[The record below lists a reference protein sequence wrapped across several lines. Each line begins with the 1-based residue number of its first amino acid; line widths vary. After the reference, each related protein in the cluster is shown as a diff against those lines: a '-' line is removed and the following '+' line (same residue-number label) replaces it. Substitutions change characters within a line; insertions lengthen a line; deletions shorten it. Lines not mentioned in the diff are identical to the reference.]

1 MKFLKAFLY
10 CLLWFILAF
19 LVIFIVKYKEENSY
33 KELEVVKMKV
43 ETWSI
48 TNNNLPKFE
57 AFSLSIPG
65 YSDDQMYNC
74 DANSNIV
81 IKASVLNPTI
91 ENGVFSK
98 LLFYYY
104 NVDDPTRIL
113 EYKETLVS
121 KPYVYFVIP
130 ERWLEYKFWVKLY
143 DNNGWIIDSE
153 ELLSSNPSLYL
164 PTCFDDPDVPTVTLR
179 LSATDI
185 DVWDSVRYA
194 VISRFWLDE
203 WDLGKNLQIYYD
215 FTWDWRWDL
224 ITWNN
229 IVDYTFEEPYPF
241 WIIPRV
247 GVEYRWKVW
256 IWDGAKIYV
265 GKYDYLHDESNV
277 EKATLNKED
286 INEYEIMKMEILAII
301 ENDTIKWN
309 ISESFL
315 RFEESA
321 SSEEKAAILERIFE
335 VVTRDGGLD
344 MYDKLVVQNEFCYI
358 VEYYNLSNYTEI
370 CKLSQDHHSE
380 IYRG

>member
-104 NVDDPTRIL
+104 NVDNPTRIL

-194 VISRFWLDE
+194 VISRFWLDK
-203 WDLGKNLQIYYD
+203 WDLDKNLQIYYD

-229 IVDYTFEEPYPF
+229 IVDYTFEEPF
-241 WIIPRV
+241 LSWVRPRV
-247 GVEYRWKVW
+247 AVEYRWKTW
-256 IWDGAKIYV
+256 IWDGARIFVSGYEPN
-265 GKYDYLHDESNV
+265 GKNYNDVKGNNMS
-277 EKATLNKED
+277 
-286 INEYEIMKMEILAII
+286 EYEIMKMEILAII
-301 ENDTIKWN
+301 QNDTIKWN
-309 ISESFL
+309 ILESFS
-315 RFEESA
+315 RFEEST

-335 VVTRDGGLD
+335 VVTEDGGLD
-344 MYDKLVVQNEFCYI
+344 MYDKHVVQKEFCSI
-358 VEYYNLSNYTEI
+358 VWYYDLSNYTEI
-370 CKLSQDHHSE
+370 CDISQDHQSE